1 MKGLFKGKTLKQKW
15 VYGYY
20 IENPE
25 TEKSYIVVLHEHPCG
40 SSLLPYE
47 VDPETVEL
55 YTPTVENKKD

>member
-1 MKGLFKGKTLKQKW
+1 MKRWFKGKTLKQEW

-20 IENPE
+20 IEDSE
-25 TEKSYIVVLHEHPCG
+25 TEKSYIVVPHEHPCG
-40 SSLLPYE
+40 SSLLSYE

>member
-20 IENPE
+20 IEDPE

-47 VDPETVEL
+47 VDSKTVEI
-55 YTPTVENKKD
+55 YPPIIENKKD